1 MRLYLPRISSITRLG
16 NFVAYAVV
24 FCAGVG
30 IMVNVGIVVAV
41 VVVVVV
47 VAVYGVMSVAVV
59 AVTPPVVIIVLV
71 VISKDSQSWTDQLR
85 DRLMF
90 RSMERCAV

>member
-1 MRLYLPRISSITRLG
+1 MRLYLPLISRSSITR

-24 FCAGVG
+24 FSAGFG

-90 RSMERCAV
+90 RRIERCAV